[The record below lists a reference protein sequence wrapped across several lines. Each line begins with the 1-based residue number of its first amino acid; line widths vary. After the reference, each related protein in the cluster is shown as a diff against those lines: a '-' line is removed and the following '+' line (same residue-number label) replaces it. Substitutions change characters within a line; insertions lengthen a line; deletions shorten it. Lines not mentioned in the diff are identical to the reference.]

1 VFIIAEKTRSRGKEV
16 RILQVVKLLLAVGSK
31 ALKLA
36 KHEIYLLAVLLAFLT
51 SLLAVLLTI
60 TLTKADH

>member
-1 VFIIAEKTRSRGKEV
+1 M
-16 RILQVVKLLLAVGSK
+16 LQVVKLLPAAASK

-36 KHEIYLLAVLLAFLT
+36 KHQMYLLAVVLTFLT

-60 TLTKADH
+60 TLTKTDH